1 MTNEVSIRE
10 LLPGTR
16 TDIRILQLVMRAKET
31 GEEVESYPS
40 SIFDTLPDDTIE
52 VNCPTKE
59 QKIILLRTDLRYEL
73 VFTTE
78 NGLIRATGIFTERYK
93 KDNFY
98 LMKFK
103 PQGPLEKYQRREFYR
118 LDCYIPLSY
127 VTLPPEADDLEKMSE
142 LRALLQKQREE
153 KVPSI
158 MGKGT
163 ILDISGGGIRFITTK
178 DLKDV
183 SFLLLTFP
191 IQGKD
196 GKEQIEVI
204 GKVRGSLPLDKNGNS
219 EYRIQILFKDS
230 KAQERIVHYIFEEER
245 RIRQKESGQQ

>member
-1 MTNEVSIRE
+1 M
-10 LLPGTR
+10 
-16 TDIRILQLVMRAKET
+16 
-31 GEEVESYPS
+31 
-40 SIFDTLPDDTIE
+40 
-52 VNCPTKE
+52 NCPTKE

>member
-1 MTNEVSIRE
+1 MTNEVSVRE

-31 GEEVESYPS
+31 GEEVENYPS
-40 SIFDTLPDDTIE
+40 SVFDTLPDGTIE
-52 VNCPTKE
+52 VNCPIKE
-59 QKIILLRTDLRYEL
+59 QKILILRMDLRYEL

-78 NGLIRATGIFTERYK
+78 NGLIRATGHFVERYK
-93 KDNFY
+93 KENFY
-98 LMKFK
+98 LMRFK
-103 PQGPLEKYQRREFYR
+103 PQGPLEKFQRREFYR
-118 LDCYIPLSY
+118 LDCYIPLNY
-127 VTLPPEADDLEKMSE
+127 VTLAPEADDMEKMSE
-142 LRALLQKQREE
+142 LRGLLQKQREE
-153 KVPSI
+153 KIPTI
-158 MGKGT
+158 MGQGT

-183 SFLLLTFP
+183 SYLLLEFP
-191 IQGKD
+191 IQGKN

-204 GKVRGSLPLDKNGNS
+204 GQVRGSLPVDKNGNS
-219 EYRIQILFKDS
+219 EYRIKILFKDT

>member
-1 MTNEVSIRE
+1 
-10 LLPGTR
+10 
-16 TDIRILQLVMRAKET
+16 MRAKET

-93 KDNFY
+93 KGNFY

-153 KVPSI
+153 KIPSI

-183 SFLLLTFP
+183 SFLLLEFP
-191 IQGKD
+191 IQGKN
-196 GKEQIEVI
+196 GREQIEVI

>member
-1 MTNEVSIRE
+1 
-10 LLPGTR
+10 
-16 TDIRILQLVMRAKET
+16 MRAKET
-31 GEEVESYPS
+31 GEVVESYPS
-40 SIFDTLPDDTIE
+40 SIFDILPDDTIE
-52 VNCPTKE
+52 LNCPTKE
-59 QKIILLRTDLRYEL
+59 QKIILLRLDLRYEL

-78 NGLIRATGIFTERYK
+78 KGMVKATGIFTERYK

-98 LMKFK
+98 IMRFK

-118 LDCYIPLSY
+118 LDCYIPLTY

-142 LRALLQKQREE
+142 LRGLLQKQREE
-153 KVPSI
+153 KIPSI
-158 MGKGT
+158 MGQGT

-204 GKVRGSLPLDKNGNS
+204 GKVRGSMPLDKNGNS

-245 RIRQKESGQQ
+245 RIRQKERGQQ

>member
-1 MTNEVSIRE
+1 
-10 LLPGTR
+10 
-16 TDIRILQLVMRAKET
+16 MRAKET

>member
-1 MTNEVSIRE
+1 MTNEVSVRE

-16 TDIRILQLVMRAKET
+16 TEIRILQLVMRAKET
-31 GEEVESYPS
+31 GEEVEAYPS

-59 QKIILLRTDLRYEL
+59 QKLILLRLDLRYEL

-78 NGLIRATGIFTERYK
+78 NGLIRATGVFTERYK
-93 KDNFY
+93 RDNFFI
-98 LMKFK
+98 MRFK

-118 LDCYIPLSY
+118 LDCYIPLTY
-127 VTLPPEADDLEKMSE
+127 VTLPAEADGIEKMSE
-142 LRALLQKQREE
+142 IRGLLQKQREE
-153 KVPSI
+153 RIPSI

-163 ILDISGGGIRFITTK
+163 ILDISGGGIRFITAK

-183 SFLLLTFP
+183 SFLLLEFP
-191 IQGKD
+191 IQGKN

-204 GKVRGSLPLDKNGNS
+204 GKVRGSLPVDKNGNS
-219 EYRIQILFKDS
+219 AYRIQILFKDS

-245 RIRQKESGQQ
+245 RIRQKERGQQ